1 MFFHRDCPL
10 PNPPL
15 PSRTLRLA
23 VAAHIAVFL
32 AGCTPLA
39 QQHEYFAGTRAS
51 VVKIDAETQRT
62 LRHVHASQMTRR
74 ACAGSSP
81 VDVPREQGVH
91 GAPDGQAL
99 ADQCA
104 AVNPSPAAWHG
115 GAANAYRRWVE
126 DRALELPDPG
136 ETVKSAGDS

>member
-1 MFFHRDCPL
+1 MLHHGDCPL
-10 PNPPL
+10 PNLPL
-15 PSRTLRLA
+15 PSCTLRFA
-23 VAAHIAVFL
+23 IAAHIAVFL
-32 AGCTPLA
+32 AGCMPLA

-74 ACAGSSP
+74 ACAKSRP
-81 VDVPREQGVH
+81 VDVPQERGLH

-104 AVNPSPAAWHG
+104 TVNPSPAAWHG
-115 GAANAYRRWVE
+115 GASNAYRRWAE
-126 DRALELPDPG
+126 DGVLELPDPG
-136 ETVKSAGDS
+136 ETAGSAGGS